1 MWTNSDNKMSI
12 SYRDQIIDVYDN
24 IGRTAVYKGKRGR
37 IQGIA
42 IGNDDQIC
50 YVVEKEESGSDKWKT
65 ALFPIDG
72 ATFYDTKKII
82 DACNY
87 GTNYNGQYEY
97 FGCSP
102 CTYCTYECPAT
113 ICGKI
118 PKDFYG
124 VSTCRQAM
132 MLDKLYKARDDI
144 RMFFDH
150 MESKEG
156 KYNNQV
162 KENR

>member
-12 SYRDQIIDVYDN
+12 SYRDQITDVYDN
-24 IGRTAVYKGKRGR
+24 IGRTAVYKGERGR

-42 IGNDDQIC
+42 IGNDNQIC
-50 YVVEKEESGSDKWKT
+50 YVVEREGVSSDKWKT

-82 DACNY
+82 DAFYY
-87 GTNYNGQYEY
+87 GTSYNGQYEY
-97 FGCSP
+97 FGCGNCMN
-102 CTYCTYECPAT
+102 CTYCPAT
-113 ICGKI
+113 ICGKT

-132 MLDKLYKARDDI
+132 MLDKLYKVRDDI